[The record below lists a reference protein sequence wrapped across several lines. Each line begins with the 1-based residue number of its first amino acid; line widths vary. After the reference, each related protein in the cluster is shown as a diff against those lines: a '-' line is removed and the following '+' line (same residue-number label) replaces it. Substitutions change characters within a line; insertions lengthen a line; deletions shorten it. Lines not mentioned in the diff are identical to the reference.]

1 VAAFCSSAVRIV
13 ATQFPRHLVDGS
25 RRLVLIVEVAQVL
38 LLPVDKVARSPPA
51 IWPAQL
57 PQLAILP
64 TPGDAMVLRLMRR
77 VSQLVFWTRRIQL
90 VVYFDRSVGEVL
102 FRRHRDQPWPVLVFI
117 IMGTLQIAQ
126 LPSPTAVTPLW
137 KEAGAALPPECSL
150 PVGADDAPPQNSPPL
165 TLRT

>member
-1 VAAFCSSAVRIV
+1 MAAFCSSAVRIV
-13 ATQFPRHLVDGS
+13 APQFPRHLVDGE

-38 LLPVDKVARSPPA
+38 PFPIMLDGSSPPT
-51 IWPAQL
+51 IWSA
-57 PQLAILP
+57 
-64 TPGDAMVLRLMRR
+64 TDGPGDATVLRLLRR

-117 IMGTLQIAQ
+117 ALGTLQIAQ
-126 LPSPTAVTPLW
+126 LPSPTALTPLW
-137 KEAGAALPPECSL
+137 KEAGAALPPEYRL

>member
-1 VAAFCSSAVRIV
+1 MAVFCSSAVRIV
-13 ATQFPRHLVDGS
+13 AAQFPRHLVDGS
-25 RRLVLIVEVAQVL
+25 RRLVLIVEVAH
-38 LLPVDKVARSPPA
+38 LPFPVMLDGSSPPA
-51 IWPAQL
+51 IWSA
-57 PQLAILP
+57 
-64 TPGDAMVLRLMRR
+64 TDGPGDATVLRLTRR

-117 IMGTLQIAQ
+117 ALVTLQIAQ
-126 LPSPTAVTPLW
+126 LPSPTALTPLW
-137 KEAGAALPPECSL
+137 KEAGAALPPEYRL